1 MCYVK
6 SYCVYNRML
15 YMYLYTS
22 MCFLSA
28 SFVVVVCLF
37 VVVRMKMKLINK
49 TSLKRLIISG
59 SKSLEDQRSL
69 SVFMIKGCGLY

>member
-1 MCYVK
+1 
-6 SYCVYNRML
+6 ML

-28 SFVVVVCLF
+28 SFVVVCLF
-37 VVVRMKMKLINK
+37 VVVRMKVKLINK
-49 TSLKRLIISG
+49 TSLRKLTISG

-69 SVFMIKGCGLY
+69 SVSWLRGVAYTSY